1 MKPERNEI
9 EKMCEEVFREIG
21 KLKIPANKNYG
32 QYVAEEA
39 YFQTQSGLTKVL
51 FTEFMGNSYKMG
63 LLDTAESRNTFRN
76 MITLLTSD
84 KDNKDNKLS
93 YSSMVLEV
101 LDRIDRREQELENL
115 KKDIERII
123 GVNKD
128 TDKGTDTK
136 LGVYES
142 MNPEERKNIM
152 KLLLEAGADLNKT
165 DTAENKIN
173 TKSPEERKNI
183 MKLLLEAGA
192 DLDKT
197 DTAEDKTKAK
207 ENKTA
212 ALEMLTKILV
222 SEKEKQDTGPEL

>member
-39 YFQTQSGLTKVL
+39 YFKTQSGLTKVL

-63 LLDTAESRNTFRN
+63 LLDTAESRGMFRN

-115 KKDIERII
+115 KKDIERIT

-128 TDKGTDTK
+128 TDKGIDTN
-136 LGVYES
+136 LGV
-142 MNPEERKNIM
+142 I
-152 KLLLEAGADLNKT
+152 
-165 DTAENKIN
+165 DTYKFMED
-173 TKSPEERKNI
+173 EDRKNI

-212 ALEMLTKILV
+212 ALEMLVKILV

>member
-84 KDNKDNKLS
+84 KENKDNKLS

-128 TDKGTDTK
+128 TDKGIDTN
-136 LGVYES
+136 LGVIGTYKFMED
-142 MNPEERKNIM
+142 EDRKNI
-152 KLLLEAGADLNKT
+152 T
-165 DTAENKIN
+165 
-173 TKSPEERKNI
+173 
-183 MKLLLEAGA
+183 KLLLEAGA

-212 ALEMLTKILV
+212 ALEMLAKVLI

>member
-63 LLDTAESRNTFRN
+63 LLDTAESRNMFRN

-84 KDNKDNKLS
+84 KDNKMS
-93 YSSMVLEV
+93 YNSMVLKV
-101 LDRIDRREQELENL
+101 LNRIDRREQELENL

-123 GVNKD
+123 GINKA

-142 MNPEERKNIM
+142 MSSEERKNIM
-152 KLLLEAGADLNKT
+152 KLLLDAGADLNKT
-165 DTAENKIN
+165 E
-173 TKSPEERKNI
+173 SPEDRKNI

-212 ALEMLTKILV
+212 ALEMLAKILV

>member
-9 EKMCEEVFREIG
+9 EKICEEVFRETG
-21 KLKIPANKNYG
+21 KLKVPANENYG
-32 QYVAEEA
+32 QHVAEEA
-39 YFQTQSGLTKVL
+39 YFTTQSGLTKVL

-63 LLDTAESRNTFRN
+63 LLDTAESRSMFRN

-84 KDNKDNKLS
+84 KENKADELS
-93 YSSMVLEV
+93 YRGMALEV
-101 LDRIDRREQELENL
+101 LDRIDRREQELKNL

-128 TDKGTDTK
+128 TDKGIDTN
-136 LGVYES
+136 LGVIGTYKFMED
-142 MNPEERKNIM
+142 E
-152 KLLLEAGADLNKT
+152 D
-165 DTAENKIN
+165 
-173 TKSPEERKNI
+173 RKNI

-212 ALEMLTKILV
+212 ALEMLAKILV

>member
-84 KDNKDNKLS
+84 KENKDNKLS

-115 KKDIERII
+115 KNDIERII
-123 GVNKD
+123 GINKA

-142 MNPEERKNIM
+142 MSPEERKNIM
-152 KLLLEAGADLNKT
+152 KLLLDAGADLNKT
-165 DTAENKIN
+165 E
-173 TKSPEERKNI
+173 SPEDRKNI

-212 ALEMLTKILV
+212 ALEMLAKILV

>member
-32 QYVAEEA
+32 QYVAEETC
-39 YFQTQSGLTKVL
+39 FERQSGLTKML
-51 FTEFMGNSYKMG
+51 FTEFMGNSYEMG
-63 LLDTAESRNTFRN
+63 LLDTAESRGRFRN

-115 KKDIERII
+115 KKDIERIT

-128 TDKGTDTK
+128 TDKGIDTN
-136 LGVYES
+136 LGVIGTYKFMED
-142 MNPEERKNIM
+142 E
-152 KLLLEAGADLNKT
+152 D
-165 DTAENKIN
+165 
-173 TKSPEERKNI
+173 RKNI

-212 ALEMLTKILV
+212 ALEMLVKILV

>member
-115 KKDIERII
+115 KKDIERIT

-128 TDKGTDTK
+128 TDKGIDTN
-136 LGVYES
+136 LGVIGTYKFMED
-142 MNPEERKNIM
+142 E
-152 KLLLEAGADLNKT
+152 D
-165 DTAENKIN
+165 
-173 TKSPEERKNI
+173 RKNI

-212 ALEMLTKILV
+212 ALEMLAKILV

>member
-1 MKPERNEI
+1 MKLEWKEI
-9 EKMCEEVFREIG
+9 EKMCEEVFGET
-21 KLKIPANKNYG
+21 LVFDKNYIFEDSPN
-32 QYVAEEA
+32 EEA
-39 YFQTQSGLTKVL
+39 CIGILACANGLNRFL
-51 FTEFMGNSYKMG
+51 FTELMENSYKAG
-63 LLDTAESRNTFRN
+63 FLDTAESRGRFMN

-84 KDNKDNKLS
+84 KDNKMS
-93 YSSMVLEV
+93 YNSMVLKV
-101 LDRIDRREQELENL
+101 LNRIYLREQELESL
-115 KKDIERII
+115 KNDIERII
-123 GVNKD
+123 GINKA

-142 MNPEERKNIM
+142 MSPEERKNIM
-152 KLLLEAGADLNKT
+152 KLLLDAGADLNKT
-165 DTAENKIN
+165 E
-173 TKSPEERKNI
+173 SPEDRKNI

-212 ALEMLTKILV
+212 ALEMLAKILV